1 MGVVARVVGQQAG
14 RSRTFN
20 AFMGAVR
27 ATGRSFANVAHQLW
41 LELTGV
47 IFLIMA
53 LEFGGAS
60 VKEYGKYHAGQ
71 SGAARVAVPV
81 CCTLAFAWFGL
92 SSFWRVRKKRQ
103 RGVAIIAS
111 EIRLAERKIRVG
123 PGRLKARGFLQFTQA
138 RLIFRR
144 NAMVTE
150 AYGKALQAYDREA
163 KASRSANRTSSGCGR
178 RFGRRRR

>member
-1 MGVVARVVGQQAG
+1 LPLSSHAIVAPQTAKIDAVSKLSTLRKVGVVARVAGQQAG

-20 AFMGAVR
+20 AFMGAIR

-103 RGVAIIAS
+103 RS
-111 EIRLAERKIRVG
+111 
-123 PGRLKARGFLQFTQA
+123 
-138 RLIFRR
+138 
-144 NAMVTE
+144 
-150 AYGKALQAYDREA
+150 
-163 KASRSANRTSSGCGR
+163 
-178 RFGRRRR
+178 